1 MAVSYLG
8 PFSITPI
15 VWTRV
20 WHTFQSLTFFI
31 RARECCLL
39 VLNSVTSPPQWICK
53 PEPRDM
59 HDVCVF
65 IYVWSEVLRPFIPSS
80 NSAFSLR
87 LMPLRLVVGATP
99 TSINSSDS
107 PLPLLTAAQRV
118 HSPHLRSLLRPPL
131 NESRFHDSITV
142 RPCLPHTYMSK
153 QTCSRPLQLPCPLP
167 CSPSH
172 PFVRN
177 RTVAPSSVP
186 QLVVLRVSCEWS
198 PACSQGLPMPSC
210 FC

>member
-1 MAVSYLG
+1 MCAFV
-8 PFSITPI
+8 
-15 VWTRV
+15 
-20 WHTFQSLTFFI
+20 
-31 RARECCLL
+31 
-39 VLNSVTSPPQWICK
+39 
-53 PEPRDM
+53 
-59 HDVCVF
+59 
-65 IYVWSEVLRPFIPSS
+65 YVWSEVLRPFIPLDLFAH
-80 NSAFSLR
+80 AFLALR
-87 LMPLRLVVGATP
+87 LSHFASCRAVRRGGGEPEEFIEACVAPTATH
-99 TSINSSDS
+99 
-107 PLPLLTAAQRV
+107 LP
-118 HSPHLRSLLRPPL
+118 SLLRPPL
-131 NESRFHDSITV
+131 TESRFHDSITV

-186 QLVVLRVSCEWS
+186 QLVVLRVSCEWG